1 MMNRYLEDRAREMDM
16 RRGAMRDKYMGDNR
30 RDYAPYSN
38 DSNYG
43 QDYRQNDYYYGSRN
57 QGTIHYENNRSPFDG
72 TYDERR
78 RDYASSDMRRDYSMD
93 YKGME
98 EDYHKD
104 LEKWIKKLQKKDRIG
119 ISEKQVIDHAKQMGV
134 KFNEFDEKEF
144 YAVYLM
150 LISDHKSLNN
160 DVNKVIVMA
169 KEWLEDD
176 DVEREGSE
184 KLCTY
189 MYKIV
194 KGE

>member
-1 MMNRYLEDRAREMDM
+1 MMNRYLEDRMKEMDM

-30 RDYAPYSN
+30 RDYAPYPN
-38 DSNYG
+38 DNNYG

-78 RDYASSDMRRDYSMD
+78 RDYSMD

-98 EDYHKD
+98 EDYHQD